1 MAEKKVERKSYF
13 KESDL
18 FKDDSTKDAKKDDTK
33 KDDTKG
39 NEYEYKQ
46 DWGEQFDGLAH
57 TCICVLTLKPE
68 LKLKIIE
75 LPDKTL
81 GKPFWIDNETIG
93 FIAYQENPKRLG
105 LIYCFNRVGF
115 ANSNLC
121 VNFIESVELTV

>member
-1 MAEKKVERKSYF
+1 MAEKKVETKSYF

-18 FKDDSTKDAKKDDTK
+18 FKDDSTNDTK
-33 KDDTKG
+33 KDASKDATKDATKG

-57 TCICVLTLKPE
+57 TCLCVLTLTPE

-93 FIAYQENPKRLG
+93 FIAYQESPKRLG
-105 LIYCFNRVGF
+105 LKFCFNRVGF
-115 ANSNLC
+115 CEIHSIC
-121 VNFIESVELTV
+121 